1 MPSMLML
8 TLQEDVEVKSGF
20 IEDNT
25 QIRTDLA
32 GCPPLVSRSSVAFK
46 SSQTI
51 MDPKDIQRAVVS
63 AIHIL

>member
-1 MPSMLML
+1 MLML
-8 TLQEDVEVKSGF
+8 TLQEEDAEVKSGF

-63 AIHIL
+63 VIHIL